1 MRGITLWTILVL
13 SISSCKNKPSINII
27 GTWKLDSTIHNNNKK
42 TSAYEALKIQFLE
55 NGHFLYDYREG
66 DVMYDYKGKFH
77 LKDSDNFKKLELIT
91 DTLNYGAKPFQIQ
104 FKYTIL
110 GVSKN
115 VLVTSNEEFY
125 SLAND
130 SIVSHKRIDFFK
142 KIE

>member
-1 MRGITLWTILVL
+1 MRGIALLTILIL

-42 TSAYEALKIQFLE
+42 TSAYEFLKIQFLK
-55 NGHFLYDYREG
+55 NGDFLYDYREG
-66 DVMYDYKGKFH
+66 DVMNDYKGKFH

-91 DTLNYGAKPFQIQ
+91 DTLSYGAKPFQIH

-110 GVSKN
+110 GVNKEILITSK
-115 VLVTSNEEFY
+115 EESY
-125 SLAND
+125 SLSND

-142 KIE
+142 KVE